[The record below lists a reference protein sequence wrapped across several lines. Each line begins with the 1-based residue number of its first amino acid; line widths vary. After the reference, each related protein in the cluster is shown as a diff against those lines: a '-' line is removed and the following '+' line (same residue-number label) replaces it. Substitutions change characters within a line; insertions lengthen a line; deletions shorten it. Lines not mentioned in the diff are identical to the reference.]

1 MQFVVKA
8 TSRRTGSVSWLTVR
22 NARGDRMLG
31 PRWMAAIF
39 ETDAEAGIAIAKMP
53 RDIETSSHVFTV
65 EKIG

>member
-1 MQFVVKA
+1 
-8 TSRRTGSVSWLTVR
+8 
-22 NARGDRMLG
+22 MLG